1 METRIATTFIKVA
14 ELGSITRAAEQL
26 GYSQGAITSQI
37 KQLEEDLGVLLF
49 DRVGRGI
56 QLTEAGRRF
65 RDYAERLVKA
75 SEDADAFALD
85 EEDPEGKLIIEAT
98 SSVSIGILSK
108 VLSSFH
114 EKYPKIEISVR
125 LSEDTDVLID
135 HVRQNRVDFA
145 VFLAPREQYEGC
157 ALAAERKEIFRFVTS
172 ASDRLAKKK
181 KVPLEE
187 VLDDSF
193 VSAFISEDKEMRNEY
208 VVESYLRQQGY
219 DVRAA
224 VEFGTIASVVNYI
237 RSSSG
242 HAYLPLFMI
251 EEELKRKELCVIDTE
266 QIDIHEYVQVIYS
279 STRWISP
286 QMKVFAEFMKEV
298 LDPNEQ

>member
-26 GYSQGAITSQI
+26 GYSQGAVTSQI

-65 RDYAERLVKA
+65 WEYAANLVRA
-75 SEDADAFALD
+75 SEDADAFAL
-85 EEDPEGKLIIEAT
+85 EEKEPEGRLIIEAT

-108 VLSSFH
+108 LLHPFH
-114 EKYPKIEISVR
+114 KRYPKIEVSVR
-125 LSEDTDVLID
+125 LSEDTDILLD

-145 VFLAPREQYEGC
+145 VFLAPKGHYGGC
-157 ALAAERKEIFRFVTS
+157 VLAAEKKEDFKFVTS
-172 ASDRLAKKK
+172 ASDRLAGKK
-181 KVPLEE
+181 KVPLEDI
-187 VLDDSF
+187 LDGTF
-193 VSAFISEDKEMRNEY
+193 VSDFISTENEMQNVY
-208 VVESYLRQQGY
+208 VVETYLRQRGY
-219 DVRAA
+219 DIHSA

-237 RSSSG
+237 KTNGG

-251 EEELKRKELCVIDTE
+251 EDELKRKELCIIDTE
-266 QIDIHEYVQVIYS
+266 PIDINEYVQVVYS

-286 QMKVFAEFMKEV
+286 QMKVFAEYMKEV
-298 LDPNEQ
+298 LV

>member
-219 DVRAA
+219 DVRSA

-266 QIDIHEYVQVIYS
+266 QVDIHEYVQVIYS